1 MEVTV
6 HLPVSLISDLIS
18 RALGGHTRL
27 ERRKIY
33 RYADLNSGL
42 NVIYQMITI
51 SVRGCG
57 KCRLRAGGVA
67 PGCRIAGIPWLA
79 HL

>member
-27 ERRKIY
+27 ELCKFY
-33 RYADLNSGL
+33 RYADLNSGFTVL
-42 NVIYQMITI
+42 YGKITI
-51 SVRGCG
+51 SVHG
-57 KCRLRAGGVA
+57 
-67 PGCRIAGIPWLA
+67 
-79 HL
+79 